1 MEWWHTEPANQL
13 SPAHTQVPEETETN
27 KNVMSKSEQIL
38 VNRKNLEMF
47 LHILTQVHLRG
58 QLSADEQAFLAKFV
72 DLPDAPRQPNRA
84 QRRLNQKVINDII
97 REERK
102 RNIQE

>member
-1 MEWWHTEPANQL
+1 MG
-13 SPAHTQVPEETETN
+13 
-27 KNVMSKSEQIL
+27 KSDQIL

-47 LHILTQVHLRG
+47 IGILTQVHL
-58 QLSADEQAFLAKFV
+58 EQAFLAKFV
-72 DLPDAPRQPNRA
+72 DLPPAPTTPNRS

-102 RNIQE
+102 RNLKK